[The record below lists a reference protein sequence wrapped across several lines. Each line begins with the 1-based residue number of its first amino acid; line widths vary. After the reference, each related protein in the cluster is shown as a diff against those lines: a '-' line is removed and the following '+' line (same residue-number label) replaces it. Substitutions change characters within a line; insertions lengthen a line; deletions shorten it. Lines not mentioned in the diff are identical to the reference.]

1 MMIKAVLFDA
11 DGTLMDSIAS
21 WRKALKTVLGRRGF
35 PYSEEDFQVLIPL
48 TTKEGG
54 AYLKE
59 KYGFPET
66 GDEIAAEYLGLV
78 ESFYATEVELKKG
91 AREILEYYDS
101 KGIPMAIVTSS
112 ERILIEAVCRR
123 HGISQSFQGLY
134 ICSELGTSK
143 RNPDI
148 FVNTAEVLGAQPS
161 ETLVYEDSDYAIETA
176 VSSGFNV
183 IKVIDELKAVDIETE
198 R

>member
-1 MMIKAVLFDA
+1 MTIKAILFDA

-21 WRKALKTVLGRRGF
+21 WKIALTTVLNRRGL
-35 PYSEEDFQVLIPL
+35 PYSEEDFQALIPL

-66 GDEIAAEYLGLV
+66 GEGIADEYLGLV
-78 ESFYATEVELKKG
+78 ESLYATEVELKKG
-91 AREILEYYDS
+91 AGEALEYYNA

-112 ERILIEAVCRR
+112 ERILIEAACKR
-123 HGISQSFQGLY
+123 HGISEYFQGLY

-148 FVNTAEVLGAQPS
+148 FVNTAKILGANP
-161 ETLVYEDSDYAIETA
+161 EDTLVYEDSDYAIETA
-176 VSSGFNV
+176 SKAGFKV
-183 IKVIDELKAVDIETE
+183 IKVVDEIKTVDVGLK
-198 R
+198 

>member
-1 MMIKAVLFDA
+1 MIKAVLFDA

-21 WRKALKTVLGRRGF
+21 WRKALKTVLERRGF
-35 PYSEEDFQVLIPL
+35 SYSEEDFQVLIPL

-54 AYLKE
+54 TYLKG
-59 KYGFPET
+59 KYGFTET

-91 AREILEYYDS
+91 ARKVLEYYDS

-112 ERILIEAVCRR
+112 ERILIEAACKR
-123 HGISQSFQGLY
+123 HGISQFFQGLY

-143 RNPDI
+143 RQPDI
-148 FVNTAEVLGAQPS
+148 FANTAKALGAEPA

-176 VSSGFNV
+176 VNAGFKV
-183 IKVIDELKAVDIETE
+183 IKVIDELNIVEVETE
-198 R
+198 I

>member
-1 MMIKAVLFDA
+1 MIKAILFDA

-21 WRKALKTVLGRRGF
+21 WRKALKTVLERRGF

-78 ESFYATEVELKKG
+78 ESFYGTEVDIKKG
-91 AREILEYYDS
+91 ARQVLEYYDS

-112 ERILIEAVCRR
+112 ERILIEAACKR
-123 HGISQSFQGLY
+123 HGISQYFQGLY

-143 RNPDI
+143 RQPDI
-148 FVNTAEVLGAQPS
+148 FVNTARALGAEPA
-161 ETLVYEDSDYAIETA
+161 ETLIYEDSDYAIETA
-176 VSSGFNV
+176 VNAGFKV
-183 IKVIDELKAVDIETE
+183 IKVIEELKTVETETE

>member
-1 MMIKAVLFDA
+1 MIKAILFDA

-21 WRKALKTVLGRRGF
+21 WRKALRTVLERRGF

-59 KYGFPET
+59 KYGFAET

-78 ESFYATEVELKKG
+78 EGFYATEVELKKG
-91 AREILEYYDS
+91 VREALEYYAG

-112 ERILIEAVCRR
+112 ERILIEAACKR
-123 HGISQSFQGLY
+123 HGINQYFQGLY

-148 FVNTAEVLGAQPS
+148 FVNTAKALDAEPKEA
-161 ETLVYEDSDYAIETA
+161 LVYEDSDYAIETA
-176 VSSGFNV
+176 VKAGFKV
-183 IKVIDELKAVDIETE
+183 IKVIDELNIVEVETE
-198 R
+198 I

>member
-1 MMIKAVLFDA
+1 MIKAVLFDA

-21 WRKALKTVLGRRGF
+21 WRKALKTVLERRGF
-35 PYSEEDFQVLIPL
+35 SYSEEDFQVLIPL

-54 AYLKE
+54 TYLKG
-59 KYGFPET
+59 KYGFTET

-91 AREILEYYDS
+91 AREVLEYYDS

-112 ERILIEAVCRR
+112 ERILIEAACKR
-123 HGISQSFQGLY
+123 HGISQYFQGLY

-161 ETLVYEDSDYAIETA
+161 ETIVYEDSDYAIETA

-183 IKVIDELKAVDIETE
+183 IKAIDELKAVDIETE

>member
-1 MMIKAVLFDA
+1 MIKAVLFDA

-21 WRKALKTVLGRRGF
+21 WRKALKTVLERRGF
-35 PYSEEDFQVLIPL
+35 SYSEEDFQVLIPL

-54 AYLKE
+54 TYLKG
-59 KYGFPET
+59 KYGFTET

-91 AREILEYYDS
+91 AREVLEYYDS

-112 ERILIEAVCRR
+112 ERILIEAACKR
-123 HGISQSFQGLY
+123 HGISQFFQGLY

-143 RNPDI
+143 RQPDI
-148 FVNTAEVLGAQPS
+148 FVNTAKALGAEPA

-176 VSSGFNV
+176 VNAGFKV
-183 IKVIDELKAVDIETE
+183 IKVIEELKTVDTETE
-198 R
+198 I

>member
-1 MMIKAVLFDA
+1 MIKAVLFDA

-21 WRKALKTVLGRRGF
+21 WRKALKTVLERRGF
-35 PYSEEDFQVLIPL
+35 SYSEEDFQVLIPL

-54 AYLKE
+54 TYLKG
-59 KYGFPET
+59 KYGFTET

-91 AREILEYYDS
+91 AREVLEYYDS

-112 ERILIEAVCRR
+112 ERILIEAACKR
-123 HGISQSFQGLY
+123 HGISQYFQGLY

-148 FVNTAEVLGAQPS
+148 FVNTAKVLGAKPLD
-161 ETLVYEDSDYAIETA
+161 TLVYEDSDYAIETA
-176 VSSGFNV
+176 VNAGFKV
-183 IKVIDELKAVDIETE
+183 IKVTDELKTVDTETE
-198 R
+198 I

>member
-1 MMIKAVLFDA
+1 MIKAVLFDA

-21 WRKALKTVLGRRGF
+21 WRKALKTVLERRGF
-35 PYSEEDFQVLIPL
+35 SYSEEDFQVLIPL

-78 ESFYATEVELKKG
+78 ESFYATEVELKKA
-91 AREILEYYDS
+91 ARQVLEHYDS

-112 ERILIEAVCRR
+112 ERILIEAACKR
-123 HGISQSFQGLY
+123 HGISQYFQGLY

-148 FVNTAEVLGAQPS
+148 FVNTAKILGAQPA
-161 ETLVYEDSDYAIETA
+161 ETLVYEDSDYAIKTA
-176 VSSGFNV
+176 VNAGFKV
-183 IKVIDELKAVDIETE
+183 IKVTDELKTFDIETE

>member
-1 MMIKAVLFDA
+1 MIKAVLFDA

-21 WRKALKTVLGRRGF
+21 WRKALKTVLERRGF
-35 PYSEEDFQVLIPL
+35 SYSEEDFQVLIPL

-54 AYLKE
+54 TYLKG
-59 KYGFPET
+59 KYGFTET

-91 AREILEYYDS
+91 AREVLEYYDS

-112 ERILIEAVCRR
+112 ERILIEAACKR
-123 HGISQSFQGLY
+123 HGISQFFQGLY

-143 RNPDI
+143 RQPDI
-148 FVNTAEVLGAQPS
+148 FVNTAKAIGAEPA

-176 VSSGFNV
+176 VNAGFKV
-183 IKVIDELKAVDIETE
+183 IKVIEELKTVDTETE
-198 R
+198 I

>member
-1 MMIKAVLFDA
+1 MIKAVLFDA

-59 KYGFPET
+59 KYGFAET

-78 ESFYATEVELKKG
+78 EGFYATEVELKKG
-91 AREILEYYDS
+91 VREALEYYAG

-112 ERILIEAVCRR
+112 ERILIEAACKR
-123 HGISQSFQGLY
+123 HGISQYFQGLY

-148 FVNTAEVLGAQPS
+148 FVNTAKALDAEPKEA
-161 ETLVYEDSDYAIETA
+161 LVYEDSDYAIETA
-176 VSSGFNV
+176 VKAGFIV
-183 IKVIDELKAVDIETE
+183 IKVIDELNIVEVETE
-198 R
+198 I

>member
-1 MMIKAVLFDA
+1 MIKAVLFDA

-21 WRKALKTVLGRRGF
+21 WRKALKTVLERRGF
-35 PYSEEDFQVLIPL
+35 SYSEEDFQVLIPL

-54 AYLKE
+54 TYLKG
-59 KYGFPET
+59 KYGFTET

-91 AREILEYYDS
+91 AREVLEYYDS

-112 ERILIEAVCRR
+112 ERILIEAACKR
-123 HGISQSFQGLY
+123 HGISQFFQGLY

-143 RNPDI
+143 RQPDI
-148 FVNTAEVLGAQPS
+148 FVNTAKALGAEPA

-176 VSSGFNV
+176 VNAGFKV
-183 IKVIDELKAVDIETE
+183 IKVIEELKTVDTKTE
-198 R
+198 I

>member
-1 MMIKAVLFDA
+1 MIKAVLFDA

-91 AREILEYYDS
+91 ARETLEYYDS

-112 ERILIEAVCRR
+112 ERILIEAACKR
-123 HGISQSFQGLY
+123 HGISQYFQGLY

-161 ETLVYEDSDYAIETA
+161 ETIVYEDSDYAIETA

>member
-1 MMIKAVLFDA
+1 MIKAVLFDA

-21 WRKALKTVLGRRGF
+21 WRKALKTVLERRGF
-35 PYSEEDFQVLIPL
+35 SYSEEDFQVLIPL

-54 AYLKE
+54 TYLKG
-59 KYGFPET
+59 KYGFTET

-91 AREILEYYDS
+91 AREVLEYYDS

-112 ERILIEAVCRR
+112 ERILIGAACKR
-123 HGISQSFQGLY
+123 HGISQFFQGLY

-143 RNPDI
+143 RQPDI
-148 FVNTAEVLGAQPS
+148 FVNTAKALGAEPA

-176 VSSGFNV
+176 VNAGFKV
-183 IKVIDELKAVDIETE
+183 IKVIEELKTVDTETE
-198 R
+198 I

>member
-1 MMIKAVLFDA
+1 MIKAILFDA

-21 WRKALKTVLGRRGF
+21 WRKALKTVLERRGF
-35 PYSEEDFQVLIPL
+35 SYSEEDFQVLIPL

-54 AYLKE
+54 TYLKG
-59 KYGFPET
+59 KYGFTET

-91 AREILEYYDS
+91 AREVLEYYDS

-112 ERILIEAVCRR
+112 ERILIEAACKR
-123 HGISQSFQGLY
+123 HGISQFFQGLY

-143 RNPDI
+143 RQPDI
-148 FVNTAEVLGAQPS
+148 FVNTAKALGAEPA

-176 VSSGFNV
+176 VNAGFKV
-183 IKVIDELKAVDIETE
+183 IKVIEELKTVDTETE
-198 R
+198 I

>member
-1 MMIKAVLFDA
+1 MTIKAILFDA

-21 WRKALKTVLGRRGF
+21 WKIALTTVLNRRGL
-35 PYSEEDFQVLIPL
+35 PYSEEDFQALIPL

-66 GDEIAAEYLGLV
+66 GDEIEDEYLGLV

-91 AREILEYYDS
+91 AREALEYYAG

-112 ERILIEAVCRR
+112 ERILIEAACKR
-123 HGISQSFQGLY
+123 HGISQYFQGLY
-134 ICSELGTSK
+134 ICSELRTSK

-148 FVNTAEVLGAQPS
+148 FVNTAKILGAEPA
-161 ETLVYEDSDYAIETA
+161 ETLVYEDSDYAIDTA
-176 VSSGFNV
+176 VKSGFKV
-183 IKVIDELKAVDIETE
+183 IKVIDEIKTVDAKEQI
-198 R
+198 

>member
-1 MMIKAVLFDA
+1 MIKAVLFDA

-21 WRKALKTVLGRRGF
+21 WRKALKTVLERRGF
-35 PYSEEDFQVLIPL
+35 SYSEEDFQVLIPL

-54 AYLKE
+54 TYLKG
-59 KYGFPET
+59 KYGFTET

-91 AREILEYYDS
+91 ARKVLEYYDS

-112 ERILIEAVCRR
+112 ERILIEAACKR
-123 HGISQSFQGLY
+123 HGISQFFQGLY

-143 RNPDI
+143 RQPDI
-148 FVNTAEVLGAQPS
+148 FVNTAKALGAEPA

-176 VSSGFNV
+176 VNAGFKV
-183 IKVIDELKAVDIETE
+183 IKVIEELKTVDTETE
-198 R
+198 I

>member
-1 MMIKAVLFDA
+1 MIKAVLFDA

-59 KYGFPET
+59 KYGFAET

-78 ESFYATEVELKKG
+78 EGFYATEVELKKG
-91 AREILEYYDS
+91 VREALEYYAG

-112 ERILIEAVCRR
+112 ERILIEAACKR
-123 HGISQSFQGLY
+123 HGINQYFQGLY

-148 FVNTAEVLGAQPS
+148 FVNTAKALDAEPKEA
-161 ETLVYEDSDYAIETA
+161 LVYEDSDYAIETA
-176 VSSGFNV
+176 VKAGFIV
-183 IKVIDELKAVDIETE
+183 IKVIDELNIVEVETE
-198 R
+198 I

>member
-1 MMIKAVLFDA
+1 MIKAVLFDA

-59 KYGFPET
+59 KYGFAET

-78 ESFYATEVELKKG
+78 EGFYATEVELKKG
-91 AREILEYYDS
+91 VREALEYYAGRD
-101 KGIPMAIVTSS
+101 IPMAILTSS
-112 ERILIEAVCRR
+112 ERILIEAACKR
-123 HGISQSFQGLY
+123 HGISQYFQGLY

-148 FVNTAEVLGAQPS
+148 FVNTAKALDAEPKEA
-161 ETLVYEDSDYAIETA
+161 LVYEDSDYAIETA
-176 VSSGFNV
+176 VKAGFKV
-183 IKVIDELKAVDIETE
+183 IKVIDELNIVEVETE
-198 R
+198 I

>member
-1 MMIKAVLFDA
+1 MIKAVLFDA

-21 WRKALKTVLGRRGF
+21 WRKALKTVLERRGF
-35 PYSEEDFQVLIPL
+35 SYSEEDFQVLIPL

-54 AYLKE
+54 TYLKG
-59 KYGFPET
+59 KYGFTET

-91 AREILEYYDS
+91 AREVLEYYDS

-112 ERILIEAVCRR
+112 ERILIEAACKR
-123 HGISQSFQGLY
+123 HGISQFFQGLY

-143 RNPDI
+143 GQPDI
-148 FVNTAEVLGAQPS
+148 FANTAKALGAEPA

-176 VSSGFNV
+176 VNAGFKV
-183 IKVIDELKAVDIETE
+183 IKVIEELKTVDTETE
-198 R
+198 I

>member
-1 MMIKAVLFDA
+1 MIKAILFDA

-21 WRKALKTVLGRRGF
+21 WRKALKTVLERRGF
-35 PYSEEDFQVLIPL
+35 SYSEEDFQVLIPL

-54 AYLKE
+54 TYLKG
-59 KYGFPET
+59 KYDFTET

-91 AREILEYYDS
+91 AREVLEYYDS

-112 ERILIEAVCRR
+112 ERILIEAACKR
-123 HGISQSFQGLY
+123 HGISQFFQGLY

-143 RNPDI
+143 RQPDI
-148 FVNTAEVLGAQPS
+148 FANTAKALGAEPA

-176 VSSGFNV
+176 VNAGFKV
-183 IKVIDELKAVDIETE
+183 IKVIEELKTVDTETE
-198 R
+198 I

>member
-1 MMIKAVLFDA
+1 MIKAILFDA

-21 WRKALKTVLGRRGF
+21 WRKALKTVLERRGF
-35 PYSEEDFQVLIPL
+35 SYSEEDFQVLIPL

-54 AYLKE
+54 TYLKG
-59 KYGFPET
+59 KYGFTET

-91 AREILEYYDS
+91 AREVLEYYDS

-112 ERILIEAVCRR
+112 ERILIEAACKR
-123 HGISQSFQGLY
+123 HGISQFFQGLY

-143 RNPDI
+143 RQPDI
-148 FVNTAEVLGAQPS
+148 FANTAKALGAEPA

-176 VSSGFNV
+176 VNAGFKV
-183 IKVIDELKAVDIETE
+183 IKVIEELKTVDTETE
-198 R
+198 I

>member
-1 MMIKAVLFDA
+1 MIKAVLFDA

-21 WRKALKTVLGRRGF
+21 WRKALKTVLERRGF
-35 PYSEEDFQVLIPL
+35 SYSEEDFQVLIPL

-54 AYLKE
+54 TYLKG
-59 KYGFPET
+59 KYGFTET

-91 AREILEYYDS
+91 AREVLEYYDS

-112 ERILIEAVCRR
+112 ERILIEAACKR
-123 HGISQSFQGLY
+123 HGISQFFQGLY

-143 RNPDI
+143 RQPDI
-148 FVNTAEVLGAQPS
+148 FVNTAKTLGAEPA

-176 VSSGFNV
+176 VNAGFKV
-183 IKVIDELKAVDIETE
+183 IKVIDELKTVDTETE
-198 R
+198 I

>member
-1 MMIKAVLFDA
+1 MIKAILFDA

-21 WRKALKTVLGRRGF
+21 WRKALKTVLERREYS
-35 PYSEEDFQVLIPL
+35 YSEEDFQTLIPL

-54 AYLKE
+54 AYLKD
-59 KYGFPET
+59 KYGFHET

-91 AREILEYYDS
+91 ARKVLEYYDS

-112 ERILIEAVCRR
+112 ERILIEAACKR
-123 HGISQSFQGLY
+123 HGISQFFQGLY

-143 RNPDI
+143 RQPDI
-148 FVNTAEVLGAQPS
+148 FVNTAKALGAEPA

-176 VSSGFNV
+176 VNAGFKV
-183 IKVIDELKAVDIETE
+183 IKVIEELKTVETETE

>member
-21 WRKALKTVLGRRGF
+21 WRKALKTVLERRGF
-35 PYSEEDFQVLIPL
+35 SYSEEDFQVLIPL

-54 AYLKE
+54 TYLKG
-59 KYGFPET
+59 KYGFTET

-91 AREILEYYDS
+91 AREVLEYYDS

-112 ERILIEAVCRR
+112 ERILIEAACKR
-123 HGISQSFQGLY
+123 HGISQFFQGLY

-143 RNPDI
+143 RQPDI
-148 FVNTAEVLGAQPS
+148 FVNTAKALGAEPA

-176 VSSGFNV
+176 VNAGFKV
-183 IKVIDELKAVDIETE
+183 IKVIEELKTVDTETE
-198 R
+198 I

>member
-1 MMIKAVLFDA
+1 MIKAVLFDA

-21 WRKALKTVLGRRGF
+21 WRKALKTVLERRGF
-35 PYSEEDFQVLIPL
+35 SYSEEDFQVLIPL

-54 AYLKE
+54 TYLKG
-59 KYGFPET
+59 KYGFTET

-91 AREILEYYDS
+91 AREVLEYYDS

-112 ERILIEAVCRR
+112 ERILIEAACKR
-123 HGISQSFQGLY
+123 HGISQFFQGLY

-143 RNPDI
+143 RQPDI
-148 FVNTAEVLGAQPS
+148 FANTAKALGAEPA

-176 VSSGFNV
+176 VNAGFKV
-183 IKVIDELKAVDIETE
+183 IKVIEELKTVDTETE
-198 R
+198 I

>member
-1 MMIKAVLFDA
+1 MIKAVLFDA

-21 WRKALKTVLGRRGF
+21 WRKALKTVLERRGF
-35 PYSEEDFQVLIPL
+35 SYSEEDFQVLIPL

-54 AYLKE
+54 TYLKG
-59 KYGFPET
+59 KYGFTET

-91 AREILEYYDS
+91 AREVLEYYDL

-112 ERILIEAVCRR
+112 ERILIEAACKR
-123 HGISQSFQGLY
+123 HGISQFFQGLY

-143 RNPDI
+143 RQPDI
-148 FVNTAEVLGAQPS
+148 FVNTAKALGAEPA

-176 VSSGFNV
+176 VNAGFKV
-183 IKVIDELKAVDIETE
+183 IKVIEELKTVDTETE
-198 R
+198 I

>member
-21 WRKALKTVLGRRGF
+21 WRKALKTVLERRGF
-35 PYSEEDFQVLIPL
+35 SYSEEDFQVLIPL

-112 ERILIEAVCRR
+112 ERILIEAACKR
-123 HGISQSFQGLY
+123 HGISQYFQGLY

>member
-1 MMIKAVLFDA
+1 MIKAVLFDA

-21 WRKALKTVLGRRGF
+21 WRKALKTVLERRGF
-35 PYSEEDFQVLIPL
+35 SYSEEDFQVLIPL

-112 ERILIEAVCRR
+112 ERILIEAACKR
-123 HGISQSFQGLY
+123 HGISQYFQGLY

>member
-1 MMIKAVLFDA
+1 MIKAILFDA

-21 WRKALKTVLGRRGF
+21 WRKALKTVLERRGF

-78 ESFYATEVELKKG
+78 ESFYGTEVDLKKG
-91 AREILEYYDS
+91 ARQVLEYYDS

-112 ERILIEAVCRR
+112 ERILIEAACKR
-123 HGISQSFQGLY
+123 HGISQYFQGLY

-148 FVNTAEVLGAQPS
+148 FVNTAKILGAQPA
-161 ETLVYEDSDYAIETA
+161 ETLVYEDSDYAIKTA
-176 VSSGFNV
+176 VNAGFKV
-183 IKVIDELKAVDIETE
+183 IKVTDELKTFDIETE

>member
-1 MMIKAVLFDA
+1 MIKAVLFDA

-21 WRKALKTVLGRRGF
+21 WRKALKTVLERRGF
-35 PYSEEDFQVLIPL
+35 SYSEEDFQVLIPL

-54 AYLKE
+54 TYLKG
-59 KYGFPET
+59 KYGFTET
-66 GDEIAAEYLGLV
+66 GDEIAADYLGLV

-91 AREILEYYDS
+91 AREVLEYYDS

-112 ERILIEAVCRR
+112 ERILIEAACKR
-123 HGISQSFQGLY
+123 HGISQYFQGLY

-143 RNPDI
+143 RQPDI
-148 FVNTAEVLGAQPS
+148 FVNTAKTLGAEPA

-176 VSSGFNV
+176 VNAGFKV
-183 IKVIDELKAVDIETE
+183 IKVTDELKTVDTETE
-198 R
+198 I

>member
-1 MMIKAVLFDA
+1 MIKAILFDA

-21 WRKALKTVLGRRGF
+21 WRKALKTVLERRGF

-59 KYGFPET
+59 KYGFSET
-66 GDEIAAEYLGLV
+66 GDEIAVEYLGLV
-78 ESFYATEVELKKG
+78 KGFYATEVDLKKG
-91 AREILEYYDS
+91 AREALEYYAG

-112 ERILIEAVCRR
+112 ERILIEAACKR
-123 HGISQSFQGLY
+123 HGISQYFQGLY

-148 FVNTAEVLGAQPS
+148 FVNTAKALGAEPA
-161 ETLVYEDSDYAIETA
+161 EALVYEDSDYAIETA
-176 VSSGFNV
+176 VKAGFKV
-183 IKVIDELKAVDIETE
+183 IKVIDELNTVEAETE
-198 R
+198 I

>member
-1 MMIKAVLFDA
+1 MIKAVLFDA

-21 WRKALKTVLGRRGF
+21 WRKALKTVLERRGF
-35 PYSEEDFQVLIPL
+35 SYSEEDFQVLIPL

-54 AYLKE
+54 TYLKG
-59 KYGFPET
+59 KYGFTET

-91 AREILEYYDS
+91 AREVLEYYDS

-112 ERILIEAVCRR
+112 ERILIEAACKR
-123 HGISQSFQGLY
+123 HGISQFFQGLY

-143 RNPDI
+143 RQPDI
-148 FVNTAEVLGAQPS
+148 FVNTAKALGAEPA

-176 VSSGFNV
+176 VNAGFKV
-183 IKVIDELKAVDIETE
+183 IKVTDELKTVDTETE
-198 R
+198 I

>member
-1 MMIKAVLFDA
+1 MIKAVLFDA

-21 WRKALKTVLGRRGF
+21 WRKALKTVLERRGF
-35 PYSEEDFQVLIPL
+35 SYSEEDFQVLIPL

-54 AYLKE
+54 TYLKG
-59 KYGFPET
+59 KYGFTET

-91 AREILEYYDS
+91 AREVLEYYDS

-112 ERILIEAVCRR
+112 ERILIEAACKR
-123 HGISQSFQGLY
+123 HGISQFFQGLY

-143 RNPDI
+143 RQPDI
-148 FVNTAEVLGAQPS
+148 FVNTAKALGAEPA

-176 VSSGFNV
+176 LNAGFKV
-183 IKVIDELKAVDIETE
+183 IKVIEELKTVDTETE
-198 R
+198 I

>member
-1 MMIKAVLFDA
+1 MIKAVLFDA

-35 PYSEEDFQVLIPL
+35 PYSEEDFQVMIPL

-59 KYGFPET
+59 KYGFAET

-78 ESFYATEVELKKG
+78 EGFYATEVELKKG
-91 AREILEYYDS
+91 VREALEYYAG
-101 KGIPMAIVTSS
+101 KGRPMAIVTSS
-112 ERILIEAVCRR
+112 ERILIEAACKR
-123 HGISQSFQGLY
+123 HGISQYFQGLY

-143 RNPDI
+143 RKPDI
-148 FVNTAEVLGAQPS
+148 FVNTAKVLGAEPE

-176 VSSGFNV
+176 VKAGCIV
-183 IKVIDELKAVDIETE
+183 IKVIDELNIVEVETE
-198 R
+198 I

>member
-1 MMIKAVLFDA
+1 MIKAVLFDA

-21 WRKALKTVLGRRGF
+21 WRKALKTVLERRGF
-35 PYSEEDFQVLIPL
+35 SYSEEDFQVLIPL

-54 AYLKE
+54 TYLKG
-59 KYGFPET
+59 KYGFTET

-91 AREILEYYDS
+91 AREVLEYYDS

-112 ERILIEAVCRR
+112 ERILIEAACKR
-123 HGISQSFQGLY
+123 HGISQFFQGLY

-143 RNPDI
+143 RQPDI
-148 FVNTAEVLGAQPS
+148 FVNTAKALGAEPA

-176 VSSGFNV
+176 VNAGFKV
-183 IKVIDELKAVDIETE
+183 IKVIEELKPVDTETE
-198 R
+198 I

>member
-1 MMIKAVLFDA
+1 MIKAVLFDA

-21 WRKALKTVLGRRGF
+21 WRKALKTVLERRGF
-35 PYSEEDFQVLIPL
+35 SYSEEDFQVLIPL

-54 AYLKE
+54 TYLKG
-59 KYGFPET
+59 KYGFTET

-91 AREILEYYDS
+91 AREVLEYYDS

-112 ERILIEAVCRR
+112 ERILIEAACKR
-123 HGISQSFQGLY
+123 HGISQFFQGLY

-143 RNPDI
+143 RQPDI
-148 FVNTAEVLGAQPS
+148 FVNTAKALGAEPA

-176 VSSGFNV
+176 VKAGFKV
-183 IKVIDELKAVDIETE
+183 IKVIEELKTVDTETE
-198 R
+198 I